1 MTKIYLVRHAEAEGN
16 LYRLVQGHFDGLVTA
31 RGYDQ
36 IRALRHRFD
45 GVEIDAVYSSDLFR
59 ARTTARA
66 ISEPRGLEIRLRRDL
81 REVNLGWWEGQP
93 WQHVAAMDMEQL
105 HNFHLDLEHFD
116 VKNGESAAAARDRML
131 GALRSIA
138 AENEGR
144 TVAVCSHGAAIRI
157 LLGTVRGMALGEI
170 DQTVLGDNASVSLL
184 EVENGVIREVY
195 GNDNSHLTAAGLTR
209 FVARKKNQSVVRFE
223 DGIGYRPMDESAA
236 AALQAQGMPVPE
248 EGECIA
254 VWKEGRP
261 AGLVQLLGCRDGV
274 GLVGMYYL
282 VPEVRGKRQG
292 IQPIGQAV
300 MRYRAAGCKCVRL
313 VDVPQELQDYFARY
327 GFEKTSDNA
336 MEMSIG
342 YEDRVI

>member
-36 IRALRHRFD
+36 IRALRRRFE

-66 ISEPRGLEIRLRRDL
+66 LSEPRGLEIRLRRDL

-105 HNFHLDLEHFD
+105 RNFHLDLEHFD
-116 VKNGESAAAARDRML
+116 VKNGETGAAARDRL
-131 GALRSIA
+131 LCALRSIA
-138 AENEGR
+138 AENEGK
-144 TVAVCSHGAAIRI
+144 TVAVFSHGAAIRI
-157 LLGTVRGMALGEI
+157 LLGTIRGMALGEI

-184 EVENGVIREVY
+184 EVENGAIREVY
-195 GNDNSHLTAAGLTR
+195 GNDNSHLTEAGLTR
-209 FVARKKNQSVVRFE
+209 FVARSKKQSVVRFE
-223 DGIGYRPMDESAA
+223 DGIGYRPMDGVAA

-248 EGECIA
+248 EGERIA
-254 VWKEGRP
+254 VWKEGQ
-261 AGLVQLLGCRDGV
+261 AVGLVQLLGRQGDT
-274 GLVGMYYL
+274 GLVGTYYL
-282 VPEVRGKRQG
+282 VPEARGKRHG
-292 IQPIGQAV
+292 IQPMGQAV
-300 MRYRAAGCKCVRL
+300 MRCRAAGCKRL
-313 VDVPQELQDYFARY
+313 RLTEVPQELQGYFAQY
-327 GFEKTSDNA
+327 GFERTSDNA